1 MANGGR
7 RGISSNSLI
16 TKTINQR
23 TNMKGPLHL
32 GRGMEADCHVEER
45 APQPTGVVYLPG
57 HLQHRGHFAHPLH
70 PVFPKDRAAGFGG
83 QNVSRPGGLPA

>member
-1 MANGGR
+1 
-7 RGISSNSLI
+7 
-16 TKTINQR
+16 
-23 TNMKGPLHL
+23 MKGPLL
-32 GRGMEADCHVEER
+32 VVFVIVLILLAIWDGGMEADCHVEER
-45 APQPTGVVYLPG
+45 APQPTGVVYLRG